1 MIIMRTTRTIMII
14 MMMVMKML
22 KIMIRRR
29 RRTLMMMLT
38 ITRRLTMTMEAPHNK
53 KSERN
58 GGTSGARASVW
69 GAKRCRRPN
78 GKYVNA
84 DEKLVTRREYYYK
97 CDVGPN
103 GGGLRQTRLSFTPGR
118 GQDNPGG
125 HDDTLQ
131 ENLG

>member
-29 RRTLMMMLT
+29 RRTMMMMLT

-58 GGTSGARASVW
+58 EGTSAARGRVW
-69 GAKRCRRPN
+69 GN
-78 GKYVNA
+78 FDFWSA
-84 DEKLVTRREYYYK
+84 DLDIIGNNLFSELQFWISSVARFQDSEILYLQIVSQKKL
-97 CDVGPN
+97 
-103 GGGLRQTRLSFTPGR
+103 
-118 GQDNPGG
+118 
-125 HDDTLQ
+125 
-131 ENLG
+131 